1 MRRGTVDAYICDGC
15 RRANRDD
22 GYDDRRSGKFG
33 NFEVDL
39 RNVSAA
45 EGDRDSMATRL
56 ARLGV
61 HFRRVF
67 VDTRNVVIGIQQLGI
82 VMLV

>member
-1 MRRGTVDAYICDGC
+1 MGRRTVDTYICDGC
-15 RRANRDD
+15 RRANWGDD
-22 GYDDRRSGKFG
+22 CDDRWSGKFG

-45 EGDRDSMATRL
+45 KCDRDGMATRL
-56 ARLGV
+56 ALLGFDLRL
-61 HFRRVF
+61 VF
-67 VDTRNVVIGIQQLGI
+67 VTPNVVIRIRQLGI